1 MKIVELGGAPGPRYA
16 RDPIAAAE
24 LRRLL
29 ARPLAPLAEL
39 DRRDR
44 RKITAPRLAGL
55 AAALAEVRPAWIG
68 EYAASTVIALPLRER
83 RLREFML
90 HELFQ
95 SQRDP
100 AQALG
105 ILAKQLHKL
114 PEGKK
119 VGIVTALLGSLAVLS
134 AELKPA
140 TFEDVERELQVLV
153 RAMPPPTSAKMFA
166 QLALNTGQVAQ
177 RLSGI
182 STARPP
188 AADRMRPVNAIA
200 KHLDEPH
207 RGLLQ
212 RSRWGALAPE
222 INSLLWH
229 QLWRRWRP
237 APAET
242 PPAFQQQPAPQ
253 PPTQQSLLTEA
264 AWSEADQALARA
276 LQDASR
282 LMRSLDKL
290 EASGEEMGQRTA
302 STRGAANLV
311 LQWVRQA
318 GRLRNLECLGAFG
331 SSAEFDPEFH
341 ESDDAAPGEPVRIVK
356 PPVVRRTGAGQI
368 VVLRGEVELE

>member
-1 MKIVELGGAPGPRYA
+1 MKIVELGGAPGSRHA
-16 RDPIAAAE
+16 RDPMAATE

-68 EYAASTVIALPLRER
+68 EYAASTVVALPLRER

-105 ILAKQLHKL
+105 ILAKQLRKM
-114 PEGKK
+114 PEGKQ
-119 VGIVTALLGSLAVLS
+119 VGILTALLGSIAKLS
-134 AELKPA
+134 DALKPA
-140 TFEDVERELQVLV
+140 NFDAVECALKALV
-153 RAMPPPTSAKMFA
+153 RAVPAPTSAKTFA
-166 QLALNTGQVAQ
+166 RLALNAGQVAQ

-182 STARPP
+182 STDRPT
-188 AADRMRPVNAIA
+188 ADRTQPVNAIMP
-200 KHLDEPH
+200 HFDEVH
-207 RGLLQ
+207 RGFLR

-222 INSLLWH
+222 INALLWH
-229 QLWRRWRP
+229 RLWQSWRP
-237 APAET
+237 APVET
-242 PPAFQQQPAPQ
+242 PPAPQQQPAPQ
-253 PPTQQSLLTEA
+253 LPTQQSLLKEA

-276 LQDASR
+276 LQDAGR

-290 EASGEEMGQRTA
+290 ESPGDETAKHAA

-318 GRLRNLECLGAFG
+318 GRQRNLECLGAFG
-331 SSAEFDPEFH
+331 SSTEFDPEFH